1 MLKITKQRPFKIQEG
16 QKIISHKEWQEL
28 LTLDKLIL
36 QAEKELKEAHEQLAL
51 DRIEE
56 EKKGFLEGFEKGE
69 HTFFAHLKLFEEK
82 LRELRLEMQRS
93 VLPLV
98 VKTTKKIVAK
108 ELEIA
113 PETIVDIVN
122 DAIQPVL
129 TSKVV
134 RIFVR
139 KEDFA
144 LIEKE
149 KPHIK
154 ALFEAAE
161 SFTIGIKEDLELGS
175 CLIETDKGVIN
186 STIDLKIKALE
197 SAFER
202 FGTPT

>member
-1 MLKITKQRPFKIQEG
+1 MLHITKQRPFKIQEG

-28 LTLDKLIL
+28 STLDELIL
-36 QAEKELKEAHEQLAL
+36 QAEEELKQAHEQLAL

-56 EKKGFLEGFEKGE
+56 EKKGFQEGFEKGE

-82 LRELRLEMQRS
+82 IRELRVEMQKS
-93 VLPLV
+93 ILPLV
-98 VKTTKKIVAK
+98 IKTTKKIVAK
-108 ELEIA
+108 ELEVA

-122 DAIQPVL
+122 DAIKPVL

-139 KEDFA
+139 KEDLA
-144 LIEKE
+144 RLEKE
-149 KPHIK
+149 KPQIK
-154 ALFEAAE
+154 ALFEAADA
-161 SFTIGIKEDLELGS
+161 FTIGIKEDMEPGS

-186 STIDLKIKALE
+186 SSIDLKIKALE

>member
-1 MLKITKQRPFKIQEG
+1 MLQISKQRPFKIQEG

-28 LTLDKLIL
+28 LTLDRLIL

-56 EKKGFLEGFEKGE
+56 QKKGFSEGFEKGE

-122 DAIQPVL
+122 DAIKPVL

-144 LIEKE
+144 MLEKE

-161 SFTIGIKEDLELGS
+161 SFTIGMKEDLEPGS

-202 FGTPT
+202 FGPPT

>member
-1 MLKITKQRPFKIQEG
+1 MLHITKQRPFKIQEG
-16 QKIISHKEWQEL
+16 QKIIRHQDWQEL
-28 LTLDKLIL
+28 QTLDKLIL

-51 DRIEE
+51 DRIDE

-69 HTFFAHLKLFEEK
+69 HTFFKHLKLFEEK
-82 LRELRLEMQRS
+82 IREMRLEMQKS
-93 VLPLV
+93 MLPLV
-98 VKTTKKIVAK
+98 IKATKKVVAK
-108 ELEIA
+108 ELEIS
-113 PETIVDIVN
+113 PETIVDIVM

-129 TSKVV
+129 TSKIV

-139 KEDFA
+139 KEDLA
-144 LIEKE
+144 IIEKE
-149 KPHIK
+149 KPQIK

-161 SFTIGIKEDLELGS
+161 SFTIGMKEDLEIGS

-186 STIDLKIKALE
+186 SSIDLKIKALE

>member
-161 SFTIGIKEDLELGS
+161 SFTIGMKEDLELGS